1 MDQPGVEVNCRDE
14 EGRTLLS
21 LVMTQMDSQ
30 TCGFV
35 EKILSLGGDPN
46 LKDFNENTALHHLA
60 SFYVKN
66 KATINNY
73 SSSEKEDT
81 FTLIGRVAKMLID
94 ADADL
99 SLQNTGNQTAFEIAM
114 KSEQTHFLQQVVPK
128 LSFSVN
134 PSLMFL
140 FTGNMLLNT

>member
-1 MDQPGVEVNCRDE
+1 M
-14 EGRTLLS
+14 
-21 LVMTQMDSQ
+21 
-30 TCGFV
+30 
-35 EKILSLGGDPN
+35 SLGGDPN

-114 KSEQTHFLQQVVPK
+114 KSE
-128 LSFSVN
+128 
-134 PSLMFL
+134 
-140 FTGNMLLNT
+140 